1 MQLNLSPEAIQAIRA
16 QMGLAPASAAEVQE
30 QLNNVAPSLN
40 QAPVL
45 PSPGS
50 SAWYRMQQENPG
62 MLAQLEAERDAAR
75 AAASASPINANVTA
89 AAGDRPPGV
98 SQYVWDRVTNGTLAG
113 LNPTSIT
120 NNPAVRDALIAAG
133 YEDYV
138 KGAYELHMDQN
149 AGGMIQNGANADE
162 AWDRAQGVGGGWY
175 GENYGEYENS
185 TVAGNAS
192 QDDNTLTF
200 GHSSGPA
207 VGTEEEPYVPPTV
220 RPTDPPTN
228 TGGGN
233 GGGNGGVT
241 VDLSPGA
248 GAAAPVGERNR
259 NYGVAQAGPM
269 SGPVNTGIGTAGQN
283 RATPFADAY
292 VRAANRAQA
301 EGPVTSLFKN
311 FMQD

>member
-98 SQYVWDRVTNGTLAG
+98 SQYVWDRVTNGTFAG
-113 LNPTSIT
+113 LNLGSIT
-120 NNPAVRDALIAAG
+120 RDPETRDALIEAG
-133 YEDYV
+133 YGDYV
-138 KGAYELHMDQN
+138 RSAYEQAQQQRYDYYGANNTDGSDVLDTAREDWYTQNYGEWTPDDSAGSSSDGGNSLSSGESHNWNPGNTGGN
-149 AGGMIQNGANADE
+149 AGG
-162 AWDRAQGVGGGWY
+162 GGG
-175 GENYGEYENS
+175 
-185 TVAGNAS
+185 
-192 QDDNTLTF
+192 Q
-200 GHSSGPA
+200 SGD
-207 VGTEEEPYVPPTV
+207 G
-220 RPTDPPTN
+220 
-228 TGGGN
+228 GGGN
-233 GGGNGGVT
+233 GGGT

-248 GAAAPVGERNR
+248 GASGSAGERNR
-259 NYGVAQAGPM
+259 NYSVAQAGL
-269 SGPVNTGIGTAGQN
+269 SSAPVNTGIGTAGQN
-283 RATPFADAY
+283 AATPFADAY

-301 EGPVTSLFKN
+301 EGPVTSMFKK